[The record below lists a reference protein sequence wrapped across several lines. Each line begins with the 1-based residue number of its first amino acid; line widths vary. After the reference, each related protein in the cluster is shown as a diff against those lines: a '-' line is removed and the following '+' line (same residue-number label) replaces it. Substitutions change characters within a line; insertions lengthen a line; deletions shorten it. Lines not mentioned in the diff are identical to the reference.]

1 MHKPSTA
8 ILLGFDAFDRDEEK
22 QQISFNIYFVP
33 INNRILA
40 RKVKVPLKIRF
51 KQSLRAL
58 NEQVEIVEC
67 KKREKKGERQTRF
80 KCEFSIKDKTIENIE
95 VEVDKFD
102 FIDQVVTIKSYSP
115 EAVIFMKRVQ
125 SVGKNEKFKNKKLY
139 LLENA
144 EYRQNKKQ
152 FCIIGKIRDRLS
164 FNDELTLTFL
174 NSHKN
179 NGVNVK
185 CSVGQKKGKYIFTCK
200 PDKDISGFLD
210 GAYGDLEGENL
221 VINFADKKKCD
232 INFIVQKEE
241 QNSNSNT
248 NSNSNDNANANN
260 NENKNEV
267 LKKEKEEDKEK
278 KEDEGIESTIENFFK
293 SDLVIYGLTG
303 LLIIIFIILAYIFIF
318 RGKTPPVKKPVTEN
332 SSMEVIKYSSQG
344 SDQNINS

>member
-1 MHKPSTA
+1 
-8 ILLGFDAFDRDEEK
+8 
-22 QQISFNIYFVP
+22 
-33 INNRILA
+33 
-40 RKVKVPLKIRF
+40 
-51 KQSLRAL
+51 
-58 NEQVEIVEC
+58 
-67 KKREKKGERQTRF
+67 
-80 KCEFSIKDKTIENIE
+80 
-95 VEVDKFD
+95 
-102 FIDQVVTIKSYSP
+102 
-115 EAVIFMKRVQ
+115 MKRVQ

-152 FCIIGKIRDRLS
+152 FCIIGKIRERLS

-248 NSNSNDNANANN
+248 NSNSNSNDNSNANN

-318 RGKTPPVKKPVTEN
+318 RGKTPQVKKPVTEN